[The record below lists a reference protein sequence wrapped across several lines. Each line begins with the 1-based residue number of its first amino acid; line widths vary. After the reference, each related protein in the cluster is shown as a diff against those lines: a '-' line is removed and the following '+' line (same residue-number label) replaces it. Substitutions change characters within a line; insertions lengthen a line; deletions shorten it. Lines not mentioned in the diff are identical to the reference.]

1 MTHKYGT
8 ADYHREQVKDWEEIL
23 SVWIG
28 HLRNDIRR
36 DNIAEIARTVANVAT
51 ATASLKEHTDA
62 LLAATT
68 TEGAAA

>member
-1 MTHKYGT
+1 MAHEYGT

-36 DNIAEIARTVANVAT
+36 DNTAEIARTVAHIAT
-51 ATASLKEHTDA
+51 ATASLKEHADR
-62 LLAATT
+62 LLAAT